1 MDFISDNNP
10 KHLNKVQ
17 SLLGE
22 FPEYVKSANLADRP
36 NVARGSFANS
46 INKEFPMDTPENTFL
61 SYAYLKSASMASLSK
76 GLDPSVLTKKNILT
90 WENKLIEAAQI
101 HGISEDLEKV
111 SNAVEADKEKNKPSA
126 NDRFALIID
135 FKKEGGLKY
144 YYPIDTRENL
154 ENSARE
160 LVEDISRVPL
170 EAFRTASHNI
180 VKKAKLL
187 KVPSTRIPDKVR
199 RTGAD
204 RDFNEKIATHAA
216 NQRSRKFGEDAG
228 NIYLDIVKA
237 ASTDTQNLGN
247 YINLFMDLDRVNN
260 VDYSNGT
267 LNPYEAF
274 YSGVEKEE
282 IEKAANRHVL
292 LAEVPVPVEEIEK
305 SEDLIKECF
314 NKEDQEEL
322 LSVVS
327 LSKEG
332 GIKAAMRIMDID
344 GDLQKRYLK
353 ALAK

>member
-1 MDFISDNNP
+1 
-10 KHLNKVQ
+10 
-17 SLLGE
+17 
-22 FPEYVKSANLADRP
+22 
-36 NVARGSFANS
+36 
-46 INKEFPMDTPENTFL
+46 
-61 SYAYLKSASMASLSK
+61 
-76 GLDPSVLTKKNILT
+76 
-90 WENKLIEAAQI
+90 
-101 HGISEDLEKV
+101 
-111 SNAVEADKEKNKPSA
+111 
-126 NDRFALIID
+126 
-135 FKKEGGLKY
+135 
-144 YYPIDTRENL
+144 
-154 ENSARE
+154 
-160 LVEDISRVPL
+160 
-170 EAFRTASHNI
+170 
-180 VKKAKLL
+180 
-187 KVPSTRIPDKVR
+187 
-199 RTGAD
+199 
-204 RDFNEKIATHAA
+204 
-216 NQRSRKFGEDAG
+216 
-228 NIYLDIVKA
+228 
-237 ASTDTQNLGN
+237 
-247 YINLFMDLDRVNN
+247 MDLDRVNN